1 MILHIIHTPLHRSS
15 RNRNRNRRFIVLLV
29 IVMVYIMVYIMVM
42 SNILDYGVEKCF
54 RLWYRK
60 MFQIIWFR
68 KIFCICGNNILDY
81 GVEKCFRYM
90 LIESCFRFYGL
101 EKYFAF
107 MATIFQIMVQKNFLG
122 FMVQKNVYRFYGLEQ
137 YFAFM
142 VQLYI
147 QFRIWFFDTVSLFFI
162 FYPAARG
169 RGAPKDH
176 HSKIFKIH
184 ISQKFP
190 WVVFLNRHRSLGF
203 ILNLTTSG
211 PFHGPLD
218 NKRASIQFSF
228 HLSMQYNHSH
238 FSPQHDWICRPGLFF
253 WNRNALG

>member
-1 MILHIIHTPLHRSS
+1 M
-15 RNRNRNRRFIVLLV
+15 VL
-29 IVMVYIMVYIMVM
+29 
-42 SNILDYGVEKCF
+42 EP
-54 RLWYRK
+54 
-60 MFQIIWFR
+60 
-68 KIFCICGNNILDY
+68 
-81 GVEKCFRYM
+81 
-90 LIESCFRFYGL
+90 
-101 EKYFAF
+101 
-107 MATIFQIMVQKNFLG
+107 
-122 FMVQKNVYRFYGLEQ
+122 

-218 NKRASIQFSF
+218 NKRASIRPAFLTPHNLTGLRHRRYLPIVLCFPGVQKYFF
-228 HLSMQYNHSH
+228 LLSK
-238 FSPQHDWICRPGLFF
+238 PGKYT
-253 WNRNALG
+253 

>member
-1 MILHIIHTPLHRSS
+1 
-15 RNRNRNRRFIVLLV
+15 
-29 IVMVYIMVYIMVM
+29 
-42 SNILDYGVEKCF
+42 
-54 RLWYRK
+54 
-60 MFQIIWFR
+60 
-68 KIFCICGNNILDY
+68 
-81 GVEKCFRYM
+81 
-90 LIESCFRFYGL
+90 
-101 EKYFAF
+101 
-107 MATIFQIMVQKNFLG
+107 
-122 FMVQKNVYRFYGLEQ
+122 
-137 YFAFM
+137 M

-147 QFRIWFFDTVSLFFI
+147 QFRIWFFDTFSLFFI

-218 NKRASIQFSF
+218 NKRASRPPARRQNSGSRPSF
-228 HLSMQYNHSH
+228 KVAIYL
-238 FSPQHDWICRPGLFF
+238 PARIILFF
-253 WNRNALG
+253 TIAIAFARDLIIHSVSFMLWISEFSIKVTI

>member
-1 MILHIIHTPLHRSS
+1 
-15 RNRNRNRRFIVLLV
+15 
-29 IVMVYIMVYIMVM
+29 
-42 SNILDYGVEKCF
+42 
-54 RLWYRK
+54 
-60 MFQIIWFR
+60 
-68 KIFCICGNNILDY
+68 
-81 GVEKCFRYM
+81 
-90 LIESCFRFYGL
+90 
-101 EKYFAF
+101 
-107 MATIFQIMVQKNFLG
+107 
-122 FMVQKNVYRFYGLEQ
+122 
-137 YFAFM
+137 M

-147 QFRIWFFDTVSLFFI
+147 QFRIWFFDTFSLFFI

-218 NKRASIQFSF
+218 NKRASILSF
-228 HLSMQYNHSH
+228 ILRLA
-238 FSPQHDWICRPGLFF
+238 PQPMAFCKNIAGILRKKGTEGWKTNLGESVQKTCALVRHFF
-253 WNRNALG
+253 WSVLTGSFGFY